1 MEHIIVFTLECPTT
15 ITCTLDNTST
25 IRTADINLQDNY
37 GPWTDD
43 QNATNVVN
51 TE

>member
-1 MEHIIVFTLECPTT
+1 MFFTLEFPTT

-25 IRTADINLQDNY
+25 KRTADINLQDNY

-43 QNATNVVN
+43 DQNATNVVN